1 MKTTNLSKLSE
12 QDKDLVVGLYQ
23 RGVKNRDI
31 IGIAKVSEKCIYAIL
46 KEKGIKK
53 KTESQKEIIETNSTS
68 KEDTKEDT
76 ELYAISKK
84 LDIIIGM
91 LRFNKEQ

>member
-1 MKTTNLSKLSE
+1 MKTTNFSNLSE

-23 RGVKNRDI
+23 RGVKNKDI
-31 IGIAKVSEKCIYAIL
+31 IGITKVSEKCIYAIL

-53 KTESQKEIIETNSTS
+53 KTELQKEAMETNNTN
-68 KEDTKEDT
+68 KEDTQEDT

-84 LDIIIGM
+84 LDIIIDM
-91 LRFNKEQ
+91 LRIRNG